1 MKHYLRLFCMLLPL
15 SLFAG
20 ALIACGSDDTSTLAD
35 DAVPATEFA
44 VGGDFVIILP
54 ASPTNGELQAAADLS
69 SALGRLGVTVSTGND
84 SAEAKNEILVGKTS
98 RNASQEALSG
108 LAGGDFTVKVT
119 GNADQGY
126 KIVLAASDDNG
137 VAFAADYL
145 INTCLTGETAGTI
158 SVSLAHTYR
167 RGDVSV
173 AGTPLSA
180 YTVVYAQEG
189 VGGDKDVEAAKYAD
203 TAKVFADLA
212 EKTTGVRLTVI
223 PDSET
228 LPEGKLIHFGNTSSR
243 NDNSVYTSKLSR
255 NICAYTVRFLQNGD
269 LALAGGN
276 ACSALA
282 AGEAFLSAIRAAEA
296 EITDE
301 LALAGEKELIRVAC
315 VGDSITYGTNS
326 TDPSMQS
333 YPVYLQRMLGYD
345 YYVEK
350 FGAPS
355 HSLIETDTQSFLKH
369 EYFKRST
376 AGDPD
381 VVIVMLGTN
390 DCRTQKWEDS
400 AYKDWSDPARK
411 EAFLSS
417 GQKLI
422 DAYRK
427 ANSEVQIIFSTC
439 PTVPQDA
446 WLGTDW
452 TARIRRYG
460 NPAINELAGA
470 NGYPVIDIFSYSED
484 HPEMFEGG
492 DGLHPQNEQY
502 QILAQGIYDLVK
514 DMIKKP

>member
-1 MKHYLRLFCMLLPL
+1 MRKHLRLFCMLLTF

-20 ALIACGSDDTSTLAD
+20 ALVACGSDDTSAPEGNT
-35 DAVPATEFA
+35 VPATEFT
-44 VGGDFVIILP
+44 VGGDFVIVLP
-54 ASPTNGELQAAADLS
+54 ASPTEGEVQAAADLS
-69 SALGRLGVTVSTGND
+69 AALNQMGVTLSTANG
-84 SAEAKNEILVGKTS
+84 STEGKNEILVGKTS
-98 RNASQEALSG
+98 RTASQEALNG
-108 LAGGDFTVKVT
+108 LAGGDFTVKVA
-119 GNADQGY
+119 GDANNGY
-126 KIVLAASDDNG
+126 KIVLAAIDDDG
-137 VAFAADYL
+137 VAFAADYM
-145 INTCLTGETAGTI
+145 IRTCLTGETAGTV

-167 RGDVSV
+167 RGDVSI
-173 AGTPLSA
+173 AGTPLSQ
-180 YTVVYAQEG
+180 YTLVYAKEG

-203 TAKVFADLA
+203 TAAVFADQV
-212 EKTTGVRLTVI
+212 EKTTGVRLNVVA
-223 PDSET
+223 DGGT
-228 LPEGKLIHFGNTSSR
+228 LPEGKVIHFGNTSSR
-243 NDNSVYTSKLSR
+243 SDNSVYSSKLIG
-255 NICAYTVRFLQNGD
+255 NIRAYAVRFVQGGD
-269 LALAGGN
+269 IALAGGN

-282 AGEAFLSAIRAAEA
+282 AGEAFLSAIRAADR
-296 EITDE
+296 EITDD

-333 YPVYLQRMLGYD
+333 YPVYLQRMLGYG

-350 FGAPS
+350 YGAPS
-355 HSLIETDTQSFLKH
+355 HSLIETDTPSFLKH
-369 EYFKRST
+369 DYFQKSV

-422 DAYRK
+422 DAYRA
-427 ANSEVQIIFSTC
+427 ANADVQIIFATC

-460 NPAINELAGA
+460 NPAIKQLAQA
-470 NGYPVIDIFSYSED
+470 NGCFVIDVFSYSED

-502 QILAQGIYDLVK
+502 EILAEGIYDMVK